1 MVGHEWHQGDLPGP
15 LDSGA
20 QGALVFGADSG
31 AAAGL
36 NLRPFR
42 HETPDLINLFVVNMG
57 NFFDAE
63 SADLAPAHKSA
74 TGTATGSAGSAGSAG
89 SSASAWSASAASAKS
104 RWRPA
109 WSSRGF
115 CRHSSSSPFYQLPI

>member
-20 QGALVFGADSG
+20 QGALMFGADSG
-31 AAAGL
+31 SAARL
-36 NLRPFR
+36 NLSPFR
-42 HETPDLINLFVVNMG
+42 HETPDLINLFIVNMG

-63 SADLAPAHKSA
+63 SADLAPAHKST
-74 TGTATGSAGSAGSAG
+74 TGTAAGSAGSAG
-89 SSASAWSASAASAKS
+89 SSASAWAAGSSASAKS
-104 RWRPA
+104 RWRSA

>member
-1 MVGHEWHQGDLPGP
+1 VVGHEWHQCDLPGP

-20 QGALVFGADSG
+20 QGALMFGADSG
-31 AAAGL
+31 STARL
-36 NLRPFR
+36 NLSPFR
-42 HETPDLINLFVVNMG
+42 HETPDLINLFIVNMG

-63 SADLAPAHKSA
+63 SADLAPAHKST
-74 TGTATGSAGSAGSAG
+74 TGTAAGSAGSAG
-89 SSASAWSASAASAKS
+89 SSASAGSAGSSASAKS
-104 RWRPA
+104 RWRSA

>member
-1 MVGHEWHQGDLPGP
+1 
-15 LDSGA
+15 
-20 QGALVFGADSG
+20 
-31 AAAGL
+31 
-36 NLRPFR
+36 
-42 HETPDLINLFVVNMG
+42 MG

>member
-1 MVGHEWHQGDLPGP
+1 MVGHEWHQRNLSGP

-20 QGALVFGADSG
+20 QGALMFGTDSG

-36 NLRPFR
+36 NLCSFG
-42 HETPDLINLFVVNMG
+42 HETPNLINLFVVNMG

-74 TGTATGSAGSAGSAG
+74 TGTAAGSAGSAG
-89 SSASAWSASAASAKS
+89 SSASAWSASTASAKS
-104 RWRPA
+104 RWRSA
-109 WSSRGF
+109 GSSRGF
-115 CRHSSSSPFYQLPI
+115 CRHSSSSPFFQLPI